1 MLTHT
6 QNLRSLKQQD
16 PNASL
21 KIFSCAM
28 LAIIYPPTTGPRIAP
43 VNNLLL
49 ETLKCTLYSADLK
62 FSNIAGYGKAIDD
75 VQGKAMIAR
84 FFGVLAIE
92 KNALGSNFCKYLEL
106 FIHKNPILINI
117 FVLFYRLVLTKL

>member
-1 MLTHT
+1 
-6 QNLRSLKQQD
+6 
-16 PNASL
+16 
-21 KIFSCAM
+21 M

-84 FFGVLAIE
+84 FFDVLAIE
-92 KNALGSNFCKYLEL
+92 KNALGSNFSKYLEV
-106 FIHKNPILINI
+106 FIHKNPLIINI
-117 FVLFYRLVLTKL
+117 FVLFYRLVLTKLEVETAEDFKTAVNFE